1 MTSARDHV
9 DLVRRCPLF
18 ATAGEDS
25 LARILPHSTVLRRPR
40 STVLFEQHQDPSDL
54 HLLLRGSIGLRAK
67 SESGDETIVEIFT
80 AGELLLAPAAILRLP
95 YLASGVALT
104 DVLVLLVPTDVFL
117 KAMDQDPPLMRAVVQ
132 MLSRHWRL
140 MVEQVVDLKLR
151 SAEDRVARFLARR
164 VSTETDAGPAD
175 LPESR
180 IAIAARLGMT
190 PETLSRTLAG
200 LEAKGMIRMSHRRA
214 DVLDRAALWSVS
226 AERGR

>member
-1 MTSARDHV
+1 MTIAHDHV
-9 DLVRRCPLF
+9 DLIRRCPLF
-18 ATAGEDS
+18 ATAGEHA
-25 LARILPHSTVLRRPR
+25 LARILPHSAVHERPR
-40 STVLFEQHQDPSDL
+40 STVLFEQHDDPSHL

-67 SESGDETIVEIFT
+67 SESGDATIVEIFT
-80 AGELLLAPAAILRLP
+80 AGELFLAPAAILRLP
-95 YLASGVALT
+95 YLASAVALT
-104 DVLVLLVPTDVFL
+104 DVLVMLVPTGAFL
-117 KAMDQDPPLMRAVVQ
+117 DAMDQDPPLMRAVLR

-151 SAEDRVARFLARR
+151 SAEERVARFLARR

-200 LEAKGMIRMSHRRA
+200 LEAKGMIRTGHRRA